1 VPLTQL
7 CFYVN
12 ELTELKTGYS
22 LNIEIPAG
30 QKVITQISIA
40 SYPELQPNHNGNQ
53 LFLTGELTFRFAG
66 VEVGTASLSSESL
79 LTVKQLFN
87 SGLDIDDFL

>member
-1 VPLTQL
+1 MPLTQL
-7 CFYVN
+7 CLYVN
-12 ELTELKTGYS
+12 ELTELKTGYP

-30 QKVITQISIA
+30 QKVITQVSLA

-53 LFLTGELTFRFAG
+53 LSLTGELTFRFAD
-66 VEVGTASLSSESL
+66 VEVGTASLSAESL